1 VSRADGSSVRT
12 PKQAEAA
19 SRPAVESAPT
29 RLLRASWGTA
39 LLHAVTV
46 RAQLVTAAC
55 CHGVSGFILPTIHGV
70 HAMHL
75 DFDRPNLCQSL
86 SRKSTTRYL
95 YFRKPMGRNYPNCTS
110 DESLTGEQLKPMS
123 FFFFFLPWY
132 VQIPTSPPLFIYIHP
147 CDNRCSLNVFNCRLT
162 LGDCQFGE
170 VRLRPNTAPHLQY
183 KLQPMF
189 SERVQLSSS

>member
-1 VSRADGSSVRT
+1 MSRADGSSVRT

-123 FFFFFLPWY
+123 FFF
-132 VQIPTSPPLFIYIHP
+132 
-147 CDNRCSLNVFNCRLT
+147 VFAM
-162 LGDCQFGE
+162 
-170 VRLRPNTAPHLQY
+170 VRSDSNFTPIVYLHSSVR
-183 KLQPMF
+183 QPMF
-189 SERVQLSSS
+189 SERIQLSSDAW